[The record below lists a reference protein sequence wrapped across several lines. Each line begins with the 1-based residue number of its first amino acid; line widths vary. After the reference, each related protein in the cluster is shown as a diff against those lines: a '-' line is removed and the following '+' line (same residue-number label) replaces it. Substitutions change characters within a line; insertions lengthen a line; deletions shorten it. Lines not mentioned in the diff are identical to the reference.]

1 MVAWYIFDCNFNV
14 VLVFHPLDSRYQCAY
29 VRVGWPTVSHPLDRV
44 GVVGVKGDYP
54 SGSAA
59 GGDIDGYSRRK
70 QF

>member
-1 MVAWYIFDCNFNV
+1 MVAWYVLGGNFYL
-14 VLVFHPLDSRYQCAY
+14 VLVFHALNSCYQCANIG
-29 VRVGWPTVSHPLDRV
+29 VGWPTVSHPLDRV